1 MTPMQGIA
9 IFDKA
14 SFFQNI
20 VARTFTASSGLMKHQ
35 VTVFSC
41 NIFINSAFSVASI
54 LLVIFCSIKKLNQF
68 GSLLLLKLKGVFQ
81 LTFSIIWFCILKT

>member
-1 MTPMQGIA
+1 MTPMPGIA

-20 VARTFTASSGLMKHQ
+20 VVRTFTASSGLMKHQ

-41 NIFINSAFSVASI
+41 NIFINSTAFSVASI
-54 LLVIFCSIKKLNQF
+54 LLVS
-68 GSLLLLKLKGVFQ
+68 SLFYKEMRY
-81 LTFSIIWFCILKT
+81 